1 MRTRKLA
8 LFLGPVAVVGL
19 TAAWFATGP
28 LTAQQ
33 PRRVDDNMIR
43 NASKTGE
50 EWLTYNASP
59 AETRFSPLKQIDT
72 TNVGKLAQVWSYNID
87 FGGGGTQESTPL
99 VHDGV
104 IYSIT
109 NWSKVF
115 AVDARTGKEKWRFDP
130 EVNQTT
136 VRPKICCGI
145 VNRGVA
151 IYENLVIFPALD
163 GRLIALD
170 MATGKPVWEARHVWS
185 QDNYTITMAPRIAKG
200 KVIIGAGGAE
210 YPVRGV
216 VAAFDAKTGKEAWR
230 FYTVPGDPAKGF
242 ENEAMRKASATWNAD
257 SWKLGGG
264 GTVWDGMAYDPDE
277 ELVYVGTGNAGPWPE
292 DLRQTKGKDAL
303 YACSILAINVN
314 TGQLK
319 WYFQNVPG
327 DSWDYDTVA
336 QLMLADLNI
345 KGKTRKVIMQAN
357 KNGFYYV
364 IDRVTGEFISGKPY
378 AKVTWAAGLDEKTGR
393 PVVHP
398 ESVYTATESIQLT
411 PGPGGAHNWPPM
423 SFNPNS
429 GLVYIPGS
437 SGAGFN
443 YQVDPAFNYKAG
455 ELNLGIST
463 GAPAPP
469 AGGRGG
475 NQGKQGKQAP
485 GAAPAPNAES
495 PEVAQARAAAAA
507 AAAANP
513 NAAAAKPVAAATR
526 RTTPPSIGPDITGSF
541 LFAWDPIN
549 QVEKWRKPGG
559 GSGQG
564 GTLSTGGNLVF
575 QTLPDG
581 RLMAYSADKGDEL
594 LELRMGPEN
603 GIGPPMTFMLD
614 GKQYVAVQGGQGPG
628 QPQGFGGGVAVNP
641 KGPPPPAPKLM
652 VFAVK

>member
-8 LFLGPVAVVGL
+8 LLLGPVAVVGL
-19 TAAWFATGP
+19 AFAWLA
-28 LTAQQ
+28 TAQQ
-33 PRRVDDNMIR
+33 PRRVDDVMIR

-59 AETRFSPLKQIDT
+59 GETRYSPLKQIDT
-72 TNVGKLAQVWSYNID
+72 ANVGKLGLAWSYEID

-109 NWSKVF
+109 NWSRVF

-151 IYENLVIFPALD
+151 LYENLVIAPVLD

-170 MATGKPVWEARHVWS
+170 INTGKPVWETRHVWS
-185 QDNYTITMAPRIAKG
+185 QDSYTITMAPRIAKG

-216 VAAFDAKTGKEAWR
+216 VAAFDARTGKEAWR
-230 FYTVPGDPAKGF
+230 FYTVPGDPSKPF
-242 ENEAMRKASATWNAD
+242 ENEDMRKASATWAKD

-292 DLRQTKGKDAL
+292 NLRQTKGQDAL

-314 TGQLK
+314 TGRLK

-345 KGKTRKVIMQAN
+345 KGKARKVIMQAN

-398 ESVYTATESIQLT
+398 ESVYTATESVQLT

-423 SFNPNS
+423 SFNPTS

-437 SGAGFN
+437 SGGTFN
-443 YQVDPAFNYKAG
+443 YQVDPVFNYKPG
-455 ELNLGIST
+455 ELNLGIQI
-463 GAPAPP
+463 GGPP
-469 AGGRGG
+469 AGG
-475 NQGKQGKQAP
+475 NQGKQEKQAP
-485 GAAPAPNAES
+485 AAPNAES
-495 PEVAQARAAAAA
+495 PEVAAARAAAAA
-507 AAAANP
+507 KPQAAP
-513 NAAAAKPVAAATR
+513 AKPAAAATR
-526 RTTPPSIGPDITGSF
+526 RPTPPSIGPDVSGSY
-541 LFAWDPIN
+541 LFAWDPVN
-549 QVEKWRKPGG
+549 QVEKWRKLGG

-594 LELRMGPEN
+594 LELRMGPQN

-614 GKQYVAVQGGQGPG
+614 GKQYIAVQGGQGPG
-628 QPQGFGGGVAVNP
+628 QPQGFGGGDPVNA
-641 KGPPPPAPKLM
+641 KAPPPPFPKLM

>member
-1 MRTRKLA
+1 MRTRKIA
-8 LFLGPVAVVGL
+8 LVLGPVAALSVTV
-19 TAAWFATGP
+19 AWFAAQP

-33 PRRVDDNMIR
+33 ARRVDEAMIR
-43 NASKTGE
+43 NAGKTGE
-50 EWLTYNASP
+50 EWLSYNLTP
-59 AETRFSPLKQIDT
+59 GETRYSPLKQIDT
-72 TNVGKLAQVWSYNID
+72 TNVGKLAQVWSYEIN

-99 VHDGV
+99 VHDGI
-104 IYSIT
+104 IYSVT

-115 AVDARTGKEKWRFDP
+115 AVDARTGKEKWHFDP
-130 EVNQTT
+130 EVNQST

-151 IYENLVIFPALD
+151 IYDNLIISAVLD

-170 MATGKPVWEARHVWS
+170 MATGKPVWETRHVWS
-185 QDNYTITMAPRIAKG
+185 QDSYTITMAPRIAKG

-230 FYTVPGDPAKGF
+230 FYTIPGDPSKGY
-242 ENEAMRKASATWNAD
+242 ENEDLKKAAATWAPD

-292 DLRQTKGKDAL
+292 DLRKTKGQDAL

-314 TGQLK
+314 TGKLK

-364 IDRVTGEFISGKPY
+364 IDRVTGEFVSGKPY

-398 ESVYTATESIQLT
+398 AAVYTASESIQLT

-429 GLVYIPGS
+429 GLVYIPGQ
-437 SGAGFN
+437 SGTGFN
-443 YQVDPAFNYKAG
+443 YQVDPQFNYKPG

-463 GAPAPP
+463 GGPPAPQ
-469 AGGRGG
+469 AGRGA
-475 NQGKQGKQAP
+475 NQGKNAP
-485 GAAPAPNAES
+485 TAES
-495 PEVAQARAAAAA
+495 PEVAAARAAAAA
-507 AAAANP
+507 RPPAAP
-513 NAAAAKPVAAATR
+513 AKPATR
-526 RTTPPSIGPDITGSF
+526 RPTPPSIGPDATGTF
-541 LFAWDPIN
+541 LFAWDPVN
-549 QVEKWRKPGG
+549 QVEKWRRPGG

-564 GTLSTGGNLVF
+564 GTLTTGGNLVF

-603 GIGPPMTFMLD
+603 GIGPPMTFLLD
-614 GKQYVAVQGGQGPG
+614 GKQYVVVQGGQGPG

-641 KGPPPPAPKLM
+641 NAPPPPFPKLM

>member
-1 MRTRKLA
+1 MWNKTLYGITTWSVVYA
-8 LFLGPVAVVGL
+8 L
-19 TAAWFATGP
+19 
-28 LTAQQ
+28 
-33 PRRVDDNMIR
+33 
-43 NASKTGE
+43 
-50 EWLTYNASP
+50 
-59 AETRFSPLKQIDT
+59 
-72 TNVGKLAQVWSYNID
+72 
-87 FGGGGTQESTPL
+87 
-99 VHDGV
+99 
-104 IYSIT
+104 
-109 NWSKVF
+109 
-115 AVDARTGKEKWRFDP
+115 DARTGERIWRWDP
-130 EVNQTT
+130 EINQAA

-151 IYENLVIFPALD
+151 MYDNLIISAVLD

-185 QDNYTITMAPRIAKG
+185 QDSYTITMAPRIAKG

-230 FYTVPGDPAKGF
+230 FYTIPGDPAKGY
-242 ENEAMRKASATWNAD
+242 ENDDLRKAAATWAPD

-292 DLRQTKGKDAL
+292 DLRMTHGKDAL

-314 TGQLK
+314 TGKLK

-393 PVVHP
+393 PIVHP
-398 ESVYTATESIQLT
+398 SAVYTADESIQLT

-423 SFNPNS
+423 SFNPS
-429 GLVYIPGS
+429 TGFVYIPGQ

-443 YQVDPAFNYKAG
+443 YQVDPQFNYKPG
-455 ELNLGIST
+455 ELNLGI
-463 GAPAPP
+463 AI
-469 AGGRGG
+469 GGGGGG

-485 GAAPAPNAES
+485 GAPNAES
-495 PEVAQARAAAAA
+495 PEVAAARAAAAA
-507 AAAANP
+507 TFHRTGHHRQLP
-513 NAAAAKPVAAATR
+513 LRLGSRESGREVAQAWR
-526 RTTPPSIGPDITGSF
+526 R
-541 LFAWDPIN
+541 
-549 QVEKWRKPGG
+549 QR
-559 GSGQG
+559 
-564 GTLSTGGNLVF
+564 TGGNALHRR
-575 QTLPDG
+575 QPRLPNASRWPVDG
-581 RLMAYSADKGDEL
+581 LQRRQGRRAPRTPHGPAERHRSADDVHARRQAIHRRTRWTRPRPAAGF
-594 LELRMGPEN
+594 RWRR
-603 GIGPPMTFMLD
+603 
-614 GKQYVAVQGGQGPG
+614 PG
-628 QPQGFGGGVAVNP
+628 EPQGSASPVPEIDGVRR
-641 KGPPPPAPKLM
+641 
-652 VFAVK
+652 

>member
-1 MRTRKLA
+1 MRTRTTFFLAPVAALA
-8 LFLGPVAVVGL
+8 LA
-19 TAAWFATGP
+19 AAWFAP
-28 LTAQQ
+28 LTAQP
-33 PRRVDDNMIR
+33 PRRVDDNTIR

-59 AETRFSPLKQIDT
+59 GETRYSPLKQIDT
-72 TNVGKLAQVWSYNID
+72 ANVGKLALAWSYEID

-151 IYENLVIFPALD
+151 IYENLIIAPALD
-163 GRLIALD
+163 GRLFGLD
-170 MATGKPVWEARHVWS
+170 MNTGKPVWETRHVWS
-185 QDNYTITMAPRIAKG
+185 QDSYTITMAPRIAKG

-216 VAAFDAKTGKEAWR
+216 VAAFDARTGKEAWR
-230 FYTVPGDPAKGF
+230 FYTVPGDPSKPF
-242 ENEAMRKASATWNAD
+242 ENEDMRKAAATWAPD

-292 DLRQTKGKDAL
+292 NLRQTKGKDAL

-314 TGQLK
+314 TGKLK

-345 KGKTRKVIMQAN
+345 KGRTRKVIMQAN

-364 IDRVTGEFISGKPY
+364 IDRVTGEFVSGKPY

-398 ESVYTATESIQLT
+398 ESLYTATESIQLT

-423 SFNPNS
+423 SFNPNT
-429 GLVYIPGS
+429 GLVYIPGA

-443 YQVDPAFNYKAG
+443 YQVDPQFNYKPG
-455 ELNLGIST
+455 ELNLGIQV
-463 GAPAPP
+463 GGPP
-469 AGGRGG
+469 AGG

-485 GAAPAPNAES
+485 AAPNAES
-495 PEVAQARAAAAA
+495 PEVAAARAAAAA
-507 AAAANP
+507 KPQAAP
-513 NAAAAKPVAAATR
+513 AKPAAAATR
-526 RTTPPSIGPDITGSF
+526 RTTPPSIGPDVTGSY
-541 LFAWDPIN
+541 LFAWDPVN
-549 QVEKWRKPGG
+549 QVEKWRKLGG
-559 GSGQG
+559 GTGQG
-564 GTLSTGGNLVF
+564 GTLSTGGNLLF

-594 LELRMGPEN
+594 LELRMGPQN
-603 GIGPPMTFMLD
+603 GIGPPMTFLLD
-614 GKQYVAVQGGQGPG
+614 GKQYIAVQGGQGPG
-628 QPQGFGGGVAVNP
+628 QPQGFGGGDPVNP
-641 KGPPPPAPKLM
+641 KGPPPAFPKLM

>member
-8 LFLGPVAVVGL
+8 LLGPVAALAL
-19 TAAWFATGP
+19 TSGWLLTG
-28 LTAQQ
+28 QQ
-33 PRRVDDNMIR
+33 QARRVDDVMIR
-43 NASKTGE
+43 NAGKTGE
-50 EWLTYNASP
+50 EWLSYNLTAG
-59 AETRFSPLKQIDT
+59 ETRYSPLKQIDAS
-72 TNVGKLAQVWSYNID
+72 NVGKLALAWSYNID

-99 VHDGV
+99 MHDGV
-104 IYSIT
+104 LYSIT

-130 EVNQTT
+130 EVNQQT
-136 VRPKICCGI
+136 VRPKVCCGI
-145 VNRGVA
+145 VNRGLA
-151 IYENLVIFPALD
+151 IYENTVIAAALD

-170 MATGKPVWEARHVWS
+170 MNTGRPVWETRHVWA

-200 KVIIGAGGAE
+200 KIIIGAGGAE
-210 YPVRGV
+210 FPVRGLI
-216 VAAFDAKTGKEAWR
+216 AAYDAKTGREAWR

-242 ENEAMRKASATWNAD
+242 ENDAMRKASATWNAD

-264 GTVWDGMAYDPDE
+264 GTVWDGMAYDADE

-292 DLRQTKGKDAL
+292 DLRKTQGKDAL

-345 KGKTRKVIMQAN
+345 KGRTRKVIMQAN

-393 PVVHP
+393 PVVHKDATY
-398 ESVYTATESIQLT
+398 SATESINVT

-423 SFNPNS
+423 SFNPTT
-429 GLVYIPGS
+429 GLVYIPGQ
-437 SGAGFN
+437 SGTGFN
-443 YQVDPAFNYKAG
+443 YQVDPVFAYKPG
-455 ELNLGIST
+455 EMNLGIQIG
-463 GAPAPP
+463 GAP
-469 AGGRGG
+469 
-475 NQGKQGKQAP
+475 QA
-485 GAAPAPNAES
+485 AES
-495 PEVAQARAAAAA
+495 PEVAAARAAQGKAAPPKPLPVTRKPTPPA
-507 AAAANP
+507 IGP
-513 NAAAAKPVAAATR
+513 NA
-526 RTTPPSIGPDITGSF
+526 TGTF
-541 LFAWDPIN
+541 LFAWDPVN

-559 GSGQG
+559 GTGQG

-581 RLMAYSADKGDEL
+581 RLMAYKADNGDEL

-603 GIGPPMTFMLD
+603 GIGPPMTYMLD
-614 GKQYVAVQGGQGPG
+614 GKQYIVVQAGQGPG

-641 KGPPPPAPKLM
+641 KGPPPPTPRLL
-652 VFAVK
+652 VYTVK

>member
-1 MRTRKLA
+1 MRTRKFA
-8 LFLGPVAVVGL
+8 LFLAALGL
-19 TAAWFATGP
+19 SAAWFATGP

-33 PRRVDDNMIR
+33 PRRVDDVMIR

-59 AETRFSPLKQIDT
+59 AETRYSPLKQIDT
-72 TNVGKLAQVWSYNID
+72 ANVGKLGLAWSYEID
-87 FGGGGTQESTPL
+87 FGGGGTQEATPL

-109 NWSKVF
+109 NWSRVF

-130 EVNQTT
+130 EVNQAT

-151 IYENLVIFPALD
+151 LYENLVIAPVLD

-170 MATGKPVWEARHVWS
+170 MNTGKPVWETRHVWS
-185 QDNYTITMAPRIAKG
+185 QDSYTITMAPRIAKG

-216 VAAFDAKTGKEAWR
+216 VAAFDARTGKEAWR
-230 FYTVPGDPAKGF
+230 FYTVPGDPSKPF
-242 ENEAMRKASATWNAD
+242 ENEDMRKASATWAKD

-292 DLRQTKGKDAL
+292 NLRQTKGMDAL

-314 TGQLK
+314 TGKLK

-437 SGAGFN
+437 SGGTFN
-443 YQVDPAFNYKAG
+443 YQVDPVFNYKPG
-455 ELNLGIST
+455 ELNLGIQV
-463 GAPAPP
+463 GGPP
-469 AGGRGG
+469 AGG

-485 GAAPAPNAES
+485 AAPNAES
-495 PEVAQARAAAAA
+495 PEVAAARAAAAA
-507 AAAANP
+507 KPQAAP
-513 NAAAAKPVAAATR
+513 AKPAAAATR
-526 RTTPPSIGPDITGSF
+526 RPTPPSIGPDVSGSY
-541 LFAWDPIN
+541 LFAWDPVN
-549 QVEKWRKPGG
+549 QVEKWRRPGG

-594 LELRMGPEN
+594 LELRMGPQN

-614 GKQYVAVQGGQGPG
+614 GKQYIAVQGGQGPG
-628 QPQGFGGGVAVNP
+628 QPQGFGGGDPVNP
-641 KGPPPPAPKLM
+641 KGPPPPFPKLM

>member
-1 MRTRKLA
+1 MRNPLFARRYASRYA
-8 LFLGPVAVVGL
+8 LFAGL
-19 TAAWFATGP
+19 AIALLAGWFASGP

-33 PRRVDDNMIR
+33 PRRVDDAMIR
-43 NASKTGE
+43 NAGKTGE
-50 EWLTYNASP
+50 EWLSYNLTP
-59 AETRFSPLKQIDT
+59 GETRYSPLKQIDT
-72 TNVGKLAQVWSYNID
+72 TNVSRLALAWSYDID
-87 FGGGGTQESTPL
+87 FGGGGTQEATPL

-130 EVNQTT
+130 EVNQQT

-145 VNRGVA
+145 VNRGLA
-151 IYENLVIFPALD
+151 IYENTIIMPALD
-163 GRLIALD
+163 GRLIALE
-170 MATGKPVWEARHVWS
+170 MATGKPVWETRHVWA

-210 YPVRGV
+210 FPVRGLI
-216 VAAFDAKTGKEAWR
+216 AAYDAKTGKEAWR

-242 ENEAMRKASATWNAD
+242 ENEAMRKASATWNTD

-292 DLRQTKGKDAL
+292 DLRKTYGKDAL

-345 KGKTRKVIMQAN
+345 KGRNRKVIMQAN

-364 IDRVTGEFISGKPY
+364 IDRVSGEFISGKPF

-393 PVVHP
+393 PIVQKDATY
-398 ESVYTATESIQLT
+398 SATEATSVT

-423 SFNPNS
+423 SFNPTT
-429 GLVYIPGS
+429 GLVYIPGQT
-437 SGAGFN
+437 GTAFN
-443 YQVDPAFNYKAG
+443 YQVDPAFEYKPG
-455 ELNLGIST
+455 EMNLGINV
-463 GAPAPP
+463 
-469 AGGRGG
+469 GGGGGG
-475 NQGKQGKQAP
+475 NQGKQGKNAP
-485 GAAPAPNAES
+485 TAES
-495 PEVAQARAAAAA
+495 PEVAAARAAAQAKGAA
-507 AAAANP
+507 Q
-513 NAAAAKPVAAATR
+513 AKALPVTR
-526 RTTPPSIGPDITGSF
+526 KPSPPSIGPDVTGTY
-541 LFAWDPIN
+541 LFAWDPVN

-559 GSGQG
+559 GTGQG

-581 RLMAYSADKGDEL
+581 RLMAYKADNGDEL

-603 GIGPPMTFMLD
+603 GIGPPMTYMLD
-614 GKQYVAVQGGQGPG
+614 GKQYVAVQAGQGPG
-628 QPQGFGGGVAVNP
+628 QPQGFGGGTVPNP
-641 KGPPPPAPKLM
+641 KGPPPPAPKLL
-652 VFAVK
+652 VYTVK

>member
-1 MRTRKLA
+1 MRIRKLVM
-8 LFLGPVAVVGL
+8 LGGSVAAMGL
-19 TAAWFATGP
+19 VTAWMASGQA
-28 LTAQQ
+28 
-33 PRRVDDNMIR
+33 PRRVNDAMIIGAGR
-43 NASKTGE
+43 TGE
-50 EWLTYNASP
+50 EWLSYNLTP
-59 AETRFSPLKQIDT
+59 GETRYSPLKQIDT
-72 TNVGKLAQVWSYNID
+72 TNVGRLKQAWSYEID
-87 FGGGGTQESTPL
+87 MGGGGTQESTPL
-99 VHDGV
+99 FHDGV
-104 IYSIT
+104 IYSVT

-130 EVNQTT
+130 EVNQQT

-145 VNRGVA
+145 VNRGLA
-151 IYENLVIFPALD
+151 IYENLIISAALD

-170 MATGKPVWEARHVWS
+170 MATGKPVWETRHVWS
-185 QDNYTITMAPRIAKG
+185 QDSYTVTMAPRIAKG

-210 YPVRGV
+210 YPVRGL
-216 VAAFDAKTGKEAWR
+216 VAAYDAKTGKEAWR

-264 GTVWDGMAYDPDE
+264 GTVWDGMAYDPDA

-292 DLRQTKGKDAL
+292 NLRKTVGKDAL

-336 QLMLADLNI
+336 QLMLVDLTI
-345 KGKTRKVIMQAN
+345 KGKPRKVLMQAN
-357 KNGFYYV
+357 KNGFFYL
-364 IDRVTGEFISGKPY
+364 IDRLTGEFIQAKPF

-393 PVVHP
+393 PIVHKD
-398 ESVYTATESIQLT
+398 SMYTDTESIQLT

-423 SFNPNS
+423 SFNPTT
-429 GLVYIPGS
+429 GLVYIPGQ

-443 YQVDPAFNYKAG
+443 YQVDPNFDYKPG
-455 ELNLGIST
+455 QLNLGINV
-463 GAPAPP
+463 
-469 AGGRGG
+469 GGGGGG
-475 NQGKQGKQAP
+475 NQGKQGKN
-485 GAAPAPNAES
+485 APAAAES
-495 PEVAQARAAAAA
+495 PEVAAARAAQQ
-507 AAAANP
+507 
-513 NAAAAKPVAAATR
+513 AKGKQVAPPKPTAVTR
-526 RTTPPSIGPDITGSF
+526 RTTPPSIGPDLTGNF
-541 LFAWDPIN
+541 LFAWDPVN
-549 QVEKWRKPGG
+549 QVEKWHKPGG

-603 GIGPPMTFMLD
+603 GIGPPMTFQMD
-614 GKQYVAVQGGQGPG
+614 GKQYIVVQGGQGPG
-628 QPQGFGGGVAVNP
+628 QPQGFGGGDPVNP
-641 KGPPPPAPKLM
+641 NRPPPPFPKLM
-652 VFAVK
+652 VYTIDGK

>member
-8 LFLGPVAVVGL
+8 LVLGPVAAIGTML
-19 TAAWFATGP
+19 AWFSP
-28 LTAQQ
+28 EVLTAQQ
-33 PRRVDDNMIR
+33 PRRVDEAMIR
-43 NASKTGE
+43 NAGKTGE
-50 EWLTYNASP
+50 EWLTYNLTAG
-59 AETRFSPLKQIDT
+59 ETRYSPLKQIDT
-72 TNVGKLAQVWSYNID
+72 TNVGKLAMAWSYEIN

-104 IYSIT
+104 IYSVT

-115 AVDARTGKEKWRFDP
+115 AVDARTGKEKWHFDP

-151 IYENLVIFPALD
+151 IYDNLIISAVLD

-170 MATGKPVWEARHVWS
+170 MVTGKPVWETRHVWS
-185 QDNYTITMAPRIAKG
+185 QDSYTITMAPRIAKG

-230 FYTVPGDPAKGF
+230 FYTIPGDPAKGY
-242 ENEAMRKASATWNAD
+242 ENEDLRKAAATWAPD

-264 GTVWDGMAYDPDE
+264 GTVWDGMAYDPEE

-292 DLRQTKGKDAL
+292 DLRKTKGQDAL

-314 TGQLK
+314 TGKLK

-345 KGKTRKVIMQAN
+345 KGKMRKVIMQAN

-364 IDRVTGEFISGKPY
+364 IDRVSGEFISGKPY

-398 ESVYTATESIQLT
+398 AAVYTASESIQLT

-429 GLVYIPGS
+429 GLVYIPGQ
-437 SGAGFN
+437 SGTGFN
-443 YQVDPAFNYKAG
+443 YQVDPQFAYKPG

-463 GAPAPP
+463 GGPPAPQ
-469 AGGRGG
+469 AAGRGA
-475 NQGKQGKQAP
+475 NQGKNAP
-485 GAAPAPNAES
+485 TAES
-495 PEVAQARAAAAA
+495 PEVAAARAAAAA
-507 AAAANP
+507 
-513 NAAAAKPVAAATR
+513 KPQPAGPKPPAATR
-526 RTTPPSIGPDITGSF
+526 RPTPPSIGPDATGTF
-541 LFAWDPIN
+541 LFAWDPVN

-564 GTLSTGGNLVF
+564 GTLTTGGNLVF

-614 GKQYVAVQGGQGPG
+614 GKQYVVVQGGQGPG

-641 KGPPPPAPKLM
+641 NAPPPPFPKLM

>member
-8 LFLGPVAVVGL
+8 LLLGPI
-19 TAAWFATGP
+19 AAIGMTSAWLATGP

-33 PRRVDDNMIR
+33 PRRVDDVMIR

-59 AETRFSPLKQIDT
+59 GETRYSPLKQIDT
-72 TNVGKLAQVWSYNID
+72 ANVGKLGLAWSYDID

-130 EVNQTT
+130 EVNQAT

-151 IYENLVIFPALD
+151 IYENLIIAPVLD

-170 MATGKPVWEARHVWS
+170 MNTGKPVWETRHVWS
-185 QDNYTITMAPRIAKG
+185 QDSYTITMAPRIAKG

-216 VAAFDAKTGKEAWR
+216 VAAFDARTGKEAWR
-230 FYTVPGDPAKGF
+230 FYTVPGDPSKPF
-242 ENEAMRKASATWNAD
+242 ENEDMRKASATWAKD

-292 DLRQTKGKDAL
+292 NLRQTKGMDAL

-314 TGQLK
+314 TGKLK

-345 KGKTRKVIMQAN
+345 KGKMRKVIMQAN
-357 KNGFYYV
+357 KNVFYYV
-364 IDRVTGEFISGKPY
+364 IDRVTGEFVSGKPY
-378 AKVTWAAGLDEKTGR
+378 AKVTWAAGLDENTGR

-437 SGAGFN
+437 SGGTFN
-443 YQVDPAFNYKAG
+443 YQVDPVFNYKPG
-455 ELNLGIST
+455 ELNLGIQI
-463 GAPAPP
+463 GGPAPAG
-469 AGGRGG
+469 A

-485 GAAPAPNAES
+485 AAPNAES
-495 PEVAQARAAAAA
+495 PEVAAARAAAAA
-507 AAAANP
+507 KPQAAP
-513 NAAAAKPVAAATR
+513 AKPAAAATR
-526 RTTPPSIGPDITGSF
+526 RPTPPSIGPDVSGSY
-541 LFAWDPIN
+541 LFAWDPVN
-549 QVEKWRKPGG
+549 QVEKWHKLGG

-594 LELRMGPEN
+594 LELRMGPQN
-603 GIGPPMTFMLD
+603 GIGPPMTFLLD
-614 GKQYVAVQGGQGPG
+614 GKQYIAVQGGQGPG
-628 QPQGFGGGVAVNP
+628 QPQGFGGGDPVNP
-641 KGPPPPAPKLM
+641 KGPPPPSPKLM